1 MEDQPHLMKCAP
13 ILNIVNQKYTLN
25 SVNELKYEHIFSRSV
40 KKQKAIT
47 KYYSILIDIREKI
60 LLKQQPK
67 TTI

>member
-1 MEDQPHLMKCAP
+1 MEDHPYLMQCEP
-13 ILNIVNQKYTLN
+13 ILHIVNQKYILP
-25 SVNELKYEHIFSRSV
+25 SVNDLKYEHIFSRSV

-47 KYYSILIDIREKI
+47 KFYSILIDIREKL